1 MYFPT
6 LILLLTAGLEMSLV
20 AAAKAPKN
28 STVKLDKCAATAL
41 TTEFSAGFK
50 QPNPPQIKS
59 EFTTSFVQHRWNQR
73 TSVIVAGYLE
83 NSGSQGIIRVDQ
95 AYDGSLTSSVYDY
108 NNMTDDTMVDHTMN
122 TFQSGASCP
131 KVSRG
136 YDNITFPLFSK
147 DMLIKGG
154 AVFTGSV
161 TRDFSG
167 RGVGWN
173 IIYEGRMPLTVYV
186 NPCNAIIGY
195 DYFLRDER
203 TRVVTE
209 FFNTNITTN
218 QRDVLAGFAL
228 PAVFK

>member
-6 LILLLTAGLEMSLV
+6 FVLLLTAGLQISLV
-20 AAAKAPKN
+20 EAAKAPKN

-59 EFTTSFVQHRWNQR
+59 ENQR

-108 NNMTDDTMVDHTMN
+108 NNMTDGTTVDHTMN

-218 QRDVLAGFAL
+218 RRDVLAGVAL

>member
-6 LILLLTAGLEMSLV
+6 LVLLLTAGLQISLV
-20 AAAKAPKN
+20 GAAKAPKN
-28 STVKLDKCAATAL
+28 STIKLDKCAATAL

-83 NSGSQGIIRVDQ
+83 NSGSQGIIRADQ

-108 NNMTDDTMVDHTMN
+108 NNMTDDTTVDHAMN

-131 KVSRG
+131 KVSRD

-167 RGVGWN
+167 RGVG
-173 IIYEGRMPLTVYV
+173 
-186 NPCNAIIGY
+186 
-195 DYFLRDER
+195 RD
-203 TRVVTE
+203 
-209 FFNTNITTN
+209 I
-218 QRDVLAGFAL
+218 LAGVTL